1 MQKLPTQSC
10 ERVKGRRPLRSP
22 EAAPLASPPSQ
33 PPRIRADCAEQIDT
47 EPHHHQRNV
56 EDRRAPALRLQG
68 ENRHIHP
75 RQHIQQV
82 AVAELEA
89 AQRLVADDNRQVH
102 PDHQRQPNQPE
113 RIPAAAANQR
123 IEIHAQERHQ
133 HGRNQ
138 VERHAVI
145 RIKRQRLTSPLIFRQ
160 THQLL
165 QMLHAWKEQADK
177 LSASEIGKD
186 DYDRWRYY
194 YPKYD
199 TTQLWA
205 KVPSQELSDTLVEA
219 FQDKLKKDK

>member
-1 MQKLPTQSC
+1 MGANRRFPKGDRRRSSVFLPFGRLRRGETPALTRGRSMQKSPTQSR

-89 AQRLVADDNRQVH
+89 AQRLVADDNHQVR
-102 PDHQRQPNQPE
+102 PD
-113 RIPAAAANQR
+113 
-123 IEIHAQERHQ
+123 
-133 HGRNQ
+133 
-138 VERHAVI
+138 
-145 RIKRQRLTSPLIFRQ
+145 
-160 THQLL
+160 
-165 QMLHAWKEQADK
+165 
-177 LSASEIGKD
+177 
-186 DYDRWRYY
+186 Y
-194 YPKYD
+194 
-199 TTQLWA
+199 
-205 KVPSQELSDTLVEA
+205 TLVLA
-219 FQDKLKKDK
+219 PSLLNLN